1 MNPQDVQML
10 TSIAGSLT
18 TNVVLLMWLYREMKR
33 ADRAQTRLEIIHDKT
48 RLEIEEMRSDAGK
61 GA

>member
-1 MNPQDVQML
+1 MNPQDVQAL

-33 ADRAQTRLEIIHDKT
+33 ADRAQARLEIIHDNARKE
-48 RLEIEEMRSDAGK
+48 LEEIRKDSAQ